1 MNKIDGI
8 SPLKSTVA
16 KESPRQS
23 NAASAGPG
31 EEAAAEAS
39 SNVVLTDA
47 AQKLQQAEK
56 QLKSAP
62 EIDEARVSEI
72 KDALDSGNY
81 QIDPEKIASRLAD
94 LEDQL

>member
-8 SPLKSTVA
+8 SPIKNTVA
-16 KESPRQS
+16 KESPRQMP
-23 NAASAGPG
+23 SAPAEQDGNS
-31 EEAAAEAS
+31 AAEAS

-62 EIDEARVSEI
+62 EIDEARVAEI
-72 KDALDSGNY
+72 KAAIDNGQY
-81 QIDPEKIASRLAD
+81 EVDPESVAAKLAD
-94 LEDQL
+94 LEAQL